1 MRKPAAL
8 FVAALA
14 VAVSAHSATPASSA
28 ARFPNS
34 EDLRHL
40 RAFSAAQLSP
50 DGRSVLF
57 SVADTTAD
65 GGRSHLWLVSADA
78 SQPARQLTFT
88 PEKEKSG
95 ESAAEWS
102 PDGKA
107 IFFLAHRGDQ
117 TQLFRLSLQGGEAM
131 GYVVKALPAVDDAK
145 LPDAIPPARKVA
157 AAAAA
162 PLALSVSGYE
172 ISPDG
177 RWLALWARD
186 PETPGEKAAHEAKAD
201 ATWTD
206 HQTHRT
212 RLYLAHLAADGSLSA
227 TANANSSV
235 SGAGAANSGKTDSGV
250 TLTAVTFPAF
260 DGNVTGAAWSPQSDR
275 LVAIVQ
281 PPNGR
286 NDLGPAGTAWL
297 VPVSGGLP
305 VRLTHAPPTM
315 RGPMAWSAD
324 ATSLYFAAQTPEDAP
339 PGVEELYAMAAQ
351 ADAQPTRLM
360 AGFDGS
366 LGYGKPVALT
376 DGRIVVAVE
385 RGFGSGAVTV
395 PAAGGS
401 PQTIAFA
408 MPAISG
414 LATNRAQTGW
424 VWLASASDTPTRL
437 CFSAMLGGDCHALP
451 TPPLSDHTLLAVRSV
466 PVHWA
471 NDGFHLDGVL
481 SVPPAASDHAPV
493 PLIVEVHGGPLGA
506 WSDRYD
512 PWVGFLLGHGWAV
525 FRANPRGSSGYGWQ
539 FAAANKNDL
548 GGGDL
553 LDILTGLDAV
563 LKSHPELDSNRLAL
577 MGYSYGGEMAGFVE
591 GKTTRFRAIVS
602 GAPVIDQFSE
612 YGTEGGSWYDRW
624 YYGLPWEHF
633 TDAWRQSP
641 ISRVAAGRTPFLL
654 LQGEADTTDPMGQSQ
669 EMYRALRQMNI
680 PVEMM
685 LFPREN
691 HGPLAR
697 GIFGYPSPEPWHG
710 WQGRQRVVQFLNTYL
725 GAHPPTSGDAIAA
738 EKDR

>member
-1 MRKPAAL
+1 MSLAMPLAMPLAAL
-8 FVAALA
+8 VAALA
-14 VAVSAHSATPASSA
+14 LALPARPAST

-40 RAFSAAQLSP
+40 RALGAPLLSP
-50 DGRSVLF
+50 DGRLVLF

-65 GGRSHLWLVSADA
+65 GGRSHFWLVPTDA

-88 PEKEKSG
+88 PGKEKSG
-95 ESAAEWS
+95 ESSAQWS

-117 TQLFRLSLQGGEAM
+117 TQLFLLSLQGGEA
-131 GYVVKALPAVDDAK
+131 LPYTLETLPLVDDAK
-145 LPDAIPPARKVA
+145 SPDAIPPARKA

-162 PLALSVSGYE
+162 KPLPLSLSGYA

-177 RWLALWARD
+177 RSLALWARD
-186 PETPGEKAAHEAKAD
+186 PQTPGEKAAHDAKAD
-201 ATWTD
+201 ATWAD

-212 RLYLAHLAADGSLSA
+212 RLYLAHLSPDGALTSTGPASTTTSAASSA
-227 TANANSSV
+227 
-235 SGAGAANSGKTDSGV
+235 V
-250 TLTAVTFPAF
+250 TLTAVTIPGTDA
-260 DGNVTGAAWSPQSDR
+260 NVASAAWSPQSDR
-275 LVAIVQ
+275 LLVTLQ
-281 PPNGR
+281 PPNGL
-286 NDLGPAGTAWL
+286 NDLGPAGQAWI
-297 VPVSGGLP
+297 VPVGGGQP
-305 VRLTHAPPTM
+305 VRLTHAPPTL
-315 RGPMAWSAD
+315 RGPIAWSAD
-324 ATSLYFAAQTPEDAP
+324 GHSLYFAAQTPEDAP
-339 PGVEELYAMAAQ
+339 PGVEELYSLAAQ
-351 ADAQPTRLM
+351 PGSESTAQPTRLM
-360 AGFDGS
+360 PDFAGS
-366 LGYGKPVALT
+366 LGYGKPIPLA

-385 RGFGSGAVTV
+385 RGFQSGAVTISAQ
-395 PAAGGS
+395 PGS
-401 PQTIAFA
+401 PQPIPQTA
-408 MPAISG
+408 PAISG
-414 LATNRAQTGW
+414 LSTNHARSGW
-424 VWLASASDTPTRL
+424 TWLESASDQPTRL
-437 CFSAMLGGDCHALP
+437 CFAPTLGAACRVLP
-451 TPPLSDHTLLAVRSV
+451 TPSLSDHPLLAVRSV
-466 PVHWA
+466 AIHWT
-471 NDGFHLDGVL
+471 NDGFPLDGTL
-481 SVPPAASDHAPV
+481 SVPPSASDHAPV

-512 PWVGFLLGHGWAV
+512 PWVSFLLGHGWAV
-525 FRANPRGSSGYGWQ
+525 FRANPRGSSGYGWK

-553 LDILTGLDAV
+553 LDILTGLDAT
-563 LKSHPELDSNRLAL
+563 LKSHPELDSTRLAL
-577 MGYSYGGEMAGFVE
+577 MGYSYGGEMAGFME

-654 LQGEADTTDPMGQSQ
+654 LQGQADTTDPVGQSQ
-669 EMYRALRQMNI
+669 EMYRALRQMNT
-680 PVEMM
+680 PVQMM

-710 WQGRQRVVQFLNTYL
+710 WQGRQRVVQFLNTYI

-738 EKDR
+738 EKDQPK